1 MNRGSIFKIVLGVVL
16 IGNTAAAESLYIS
29 ANVQADV
36 FADEKFVGKTPL
48 LLSAGGRDI
57 VLRKPGYRNAA
68 VVPRGSEEK
77 RIMSTT
83 FGDPPRDKFLLADR
97 KLPTGLCHRN
107 QFDPFSMTSYEPC
120 LISSSPTNAALS
132 VMTLPSQ
139 VTRFSLPYRATYY
152 APQQV
157 YVYMI
162 RENGQGDDDDWML
175 RRYVVN
181 NFGEFVTNR
190 GPFLVSVSQMT
201 GLPKDKIA
209 DIVIAH
215 PEPAAAANAIAEQAR
230 RKR

>member
-16 IGNTAAAESLYIS
+16 TGNTAAAKSLYIS

-48 LLSAGGRDI
+48 LLSARGREI

-68 VVPRGSEEK
+68 VVPRESEEK

-83 FGDPPRDKFLLADR
+83 FGDPPRDEFLLAGR

-132 VMTLPSQ
+132 VMALPSQ

-162 RENGQGDDDDWML
+162 RENGQSDDDDWML